1 MVNILLAVVGR
12 VAGAAGR
19 AAGGAATTV
28 GKIGGAAGRAGGT
41 AGKASGRAS
50 LKKQVGAAALDSM
63 FGGEE
68 ENPMKNMIKR
78 LAGLKKR
85 GIYVGIPQ
93 EETSRN
99 NEDVTNAELLF
110 IHTNGARRRSMIKE
124 MDATMD
130 SGKPYSK
137 AYELYIQSHGS
148 PLWQSPPRPVIEPA
162 IAAHAKEI
170 AEGFKGIYAAAATGN
185 AQAEDRAIA
194 RTGMIAQNAARGWF
208 TDPRNGWAA
217 NAPSTIK
224 QKGSDKPLIDTGAMR
239 KAIVYVVR
247 SR

>member
-1 MVNILLAVVGR
+1 MVNLLLAVVGR

-19 AAGGAATTV
+19 AAGGAATAA
-28 GKIGGAAGRAGGT
+28 GKIGGAAGRAGG
-41 AGKASGRAS
+41 ARGLVRKA
-50 LKKQVGAAALDSM
+50 GAAAVESALEDVAEKKFSEM
-63 FGGEE
+63 V
-68 ENPMKNMIKR
+68 KR
-78 LAGLKKR
+78 LTGLKKR
-85 GIYVGIPQ
+85 AIYVGIPQ
-93 EETSRN
+93 EKTSRN

-170 AEGFKGIYAAAATGN
+170 AEGFKGIYAAAATGS

-224 QKGSDKPLIDTGAMR
+224 QKGSDRPLIDTGAMR

>member
-1 MVNILLAVVGR
+1 MVEI
-12 VAGAAGR
+12 
-19 AAGGAATTV
+19 
-28 GKIGGAAGRAGGT
+28 
-41 AGKASGRAS
+41 
-50 LKKQVGAAALDSM
+50 
-63 FGGEE
+63 EE
-68 ENPMKNMIKR
+68 KENFSDVLKR

-99 NEDVTNAELLF
+99 NEGVTNAELLF

-208 TDPRNGWAA
+208 TDPRNGWTA

-224 QKGSDKPLIDTGAMR
+224 RKGSENPLIDTGAMR